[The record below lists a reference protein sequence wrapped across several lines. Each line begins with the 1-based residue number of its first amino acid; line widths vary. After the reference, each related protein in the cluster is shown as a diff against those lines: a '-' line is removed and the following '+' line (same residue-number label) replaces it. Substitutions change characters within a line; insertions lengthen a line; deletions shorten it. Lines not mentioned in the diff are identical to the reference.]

1 MYLKKTAIKII
12 KGEYTMKNFKK
23 FLSGITALTMLS
35 SLCIPACAATVTTLG
50 DLNNDGSV
58 NILDFTLMKQYIVS
72 VAELDEQ
79 GLANADMN
87 SSGEVNIFDAVLLA
101 RDIIKSDTDTEPA
114 ESEESTIT
122 LLGDSIETSSS
133 TVKIENSVATITV
146 PGTYTITGTLNDG
159 QIIVDVDKTLYPE
172 GAVELSLEGVDIS
185 CSDNSPL
192 YIASIGDECTI
203 SVKKNTEN
211 VISDGTSYTNADEDS
226 GAIYSKDDIKIK
238 GKGSLTVNGNCA
250 DGIVGKDDVKIYNG
264 NITVNAA
271 DDGIRGKDSIRI
283 GNPNDLGTEGAYDNL
298 SVAITTKGGD
308 GIKSTNETDE
318 GKGYVTI
325 SGGTLNI
332 NAYADGI
339 QAEQAFTL
347 AGGDVT
353 INTYE
358 GSSFT
363 GNASSGNWGWG
374 GGGGMQDGN
383 SNKTDISAKGIKSN
397 GTMTLSGGTVNIDSS
412 DDCIHSASDITFTG
426 GTYTLATAD
435 DGVHSDADLIVNG
448 GTIDVTKSYEG
459 LEGVNIT
466 INDGSVKAVASDDG
480 FNAAGG
486 TDNSGS
492 TSPGGWGQGSWGQ
505 GGGNYSLNI
514 NGGYVFI
521 DAGGDGL
528 DSNGSITITGGYT
541 VVNGP
546 TSNGDSPVDCDGSA
560 TMTGGT
566 VLALGS
572 TGMIS
577 EGYPSGNAYFA
588 STSLNASADTQ
599 IVVTDDSGNVLA
611 AYTTIK
617 QSAGIIFTSDGNTS
631 YHVYTGASYT
641 PGTAVGNDGLYT
653 GGSYS
658 GGTEVTSGGGGGGGF
673 NPFGR

>member
-1 MYLKKTAIKII
+1 
-12 KGEYTMKNFKK
+12 MKNFKK

-35 SLCIPACAATVTTLG
+35 SLCVPACAATVTTLG

-58 NILDFTLMKQYIVS
+58 NILDFTLMKKYILDA
-72 VAELDEQ
+72 AELDEQ

-87 SSGEVNIFDAVLLA
+87 ASGEINIFDAVLLA
-101 RDIIKSDTDTEPA
+101 RDIIKDGTATEPA

-133 TVKIENSVATITV
+133 TVKIENSTATITV

-172 GAVELSLEGVDIS
+172 GAVELSLEGTDIS

-211 VISDGTSYTNADEDS
+211 VISDGTDYTNADEDS
-226 GAIYSKDDIKIK
+226 GAVYSKDDIKFK

-250 DGIVGKDDVKIYNG
+250 DGIVSKDDIKIYNG

-271 DDGIRGKDSIRI
+271 DDGIRGKDSVRI
-283 GNPNDLGTEGAYDNL
+283 GNPDDIGTDGAYDNL
-298 SVAITTKGGD
+298 SVTITTKGGD

-325 SGGTLNI
+325 NGGTVNI

-347 AGGDVT
+347 NGGDLT

-358 GSSFT
+358 GSGFT
-363 GNASSGNWGWG
+363 GSASSGNWGW

-397 GTMTLSGGTVNIDSS
+397 GIMTLSGGTVNIDSS
-412 DDCIHSASDITFTG
+412 DDCIHAASDITFTG

-448 GTIDVTKSYEG
+448 GTVDVTKSYEG

-466 INDGSVKAVASDDG
+466 INDGSVKAAASDDG

-492 TSPGGWGQGSWGQ
+492 ASPGGWGQGGGMS

-560 TMTGGT
+560 AMTGGT

-588 STSLNASADTQ
+588 STSLNAAADTQ

-611 AYTTIK
+611 AYRTIK
-617 QSAGIIFTSDGNTS
+617 QSAGIIFTSDGKTS
-631 YHVYTGASYT
+631 YHVYTGAEYT

-653 GGSYS
+653 GGSYT
-658 GGTEVTSGGGGGGGF
+658 GGTEVTSGGGGGF